1 MLLVDET
8 RYMSSPPSA
17 FDAYVDAQGVPQFQ
31 HSCVLFWDIV
41 GVRNFSRSPKALS
54 HLVAL
59 SAALNQARARAGFED
74 DASGAHA
81 IHAVTWFTD
90 CVSVGTPVIGSVGI
104 EQALG
109 YTAIGASYLQLLML
123 DAGFLGRGGMAFGP
137 HYMQEQLV
145 FGPALIDAVDLEKE
159 TRWPRVALTPE
170 AAERNREVVR
180 TFYSDPEDSPHADQY
195 LVDEEDNAV
204 FVDPLG
210 GWLAEEDDE
219 NVANQLLSRQRGVVE
234 AALARET
241 GEVFRKWKWLADMH
255 NHVLNRTT
263 AFHAS
268 RIGAGAPQHS
278 FRSFI
283 STL

>member
-1 MLLVDET
+1 M
-8 RYMSSPPSA
+8 
-17 FDAYVDAQGVPQFQ
+17 
-31 HSCVLFWDIV
+31 
-41 GVRNFSRSPKALS
+41 
-54 HLVAL
+54 
-59 SAALNQARARAGFED
+59 
-74 DASGAHA
+74 
-81 IHAVTWFTD
+81 TWFTD
-90 CVSVGTPVIGSVGI
+90 CVGVGTPVIGSVGI

-145 FGPALIDAVDLEKE
+145 FGPALIDSVDLEKE
-159 TRWPRVALTPE
+159 TRWPRVALPPE

-180 TFYSDPEDSPHADQY
+180 TYYSDPEDSPHADQY

-255 NHVLNRTT
+255 NHVLNRTP

-268 RIGAGAPQHS
+268 RIDAGAPQHS